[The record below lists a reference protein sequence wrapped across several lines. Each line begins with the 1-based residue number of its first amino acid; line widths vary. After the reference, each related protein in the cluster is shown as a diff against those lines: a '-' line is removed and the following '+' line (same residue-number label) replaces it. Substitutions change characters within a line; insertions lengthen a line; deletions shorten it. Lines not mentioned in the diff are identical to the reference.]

1 RRKMT
6 INTVLAPLEWKDHKI
21 NLVDTPGYPDFI
33 GESVA
38 ALRVADAALFVV
50 DAVAG
55 PQVQTDKLWKLAD
68 THVLPRLVFI
78 NRMDRENANFDQVVA
93 ALHARF
99 GSHVVPTEIPIGQES
114 GFRGVVD
121 LIDMK
126 AYTFSAGKATEA
138 EIPDELRAEAE
149 RYREKLVE
157 EAAEGEDALVEQYLE
172 TGELTNDEI
181 LRGLHAGVRS
191 AKVIPVLCGAATQ
204 GNGTKQLLNEII
216 SLFPHPAERGD
227 VATADGNTLTANGT
241 APLAA
246 LVYKTMA
253 DPYVGRLSYFRVYG
267 GSLRSDSQVFN
278 RNKDKIERV
287 GQVYV
292 MRGKHQIAVPEIP
305 AGDIG
310 AVAKLSDTQTNDT
323 LTTRDSGIALAPIE
337 FPKPAISL
345 TIEPKS
351 KADED
356 KLGNALHRLAEE
368 DPTIHLSRD
377 AEAKQTVISGLGE
390 SHIEIVADRLK
401 RKFNVDVQLGAPRV
415 PYRETIRRH
424 ARAQGRYK
432 KQTGGRGQFGDA
444 VIEMDPL
451 PRGEG
456 FVFEEKIFG
465 GAIPRQFIPAVEKGI
480 RESLHEG
487 IVAGYPVVDFKV
499 KLVDG
504 SYHDVD
510 SSEMA
515 FKIAGS
521 MAFKKAMEEA
531 APVLLEPIMHAEV
544 IMPDDQV
551 GDVIG
556 DLNAKR
562 GRVQG
567 MDPSGTGT
575 TTVKAQVPMAEM
587 LRYTND
593 LRSIT
598 GGRGSFEMS
607 FSHYEE
613 VPAHLAQRVAEDA
626 SKGRG
631 AAAD

>member
-1 RRKMT
+1 
-6 INTVLAPLEWKDHKI
+6 
-21 NLVDTPGYPDFI
+21 
-33 GESVA
+33 
-38 ALRVADAALFVV
+38 
-50 DAVAG
+50 
-55 PQVQTDKLWKLAD
+55 
-68 THVLPRLVFI
+68 
-78 NRMDRENANFDQVVA
+78 
-93 ALHARF
+93 
-99 GSHVVPTEIPIGQES
+99 
-114 GFRGVVD
+114 

-126 AYTFSAGKATEA
+126 AYTFAGGKATEA
-138 EIPDELRAEAE
+138 EIPDEMRAVAE

-157 EAAEGEDALVEQYLE
+157 EAAEGEDALVEKYLE
-172 TGELTNDEI
+172 TGELSNEEI
-181 LRGLHAGVRS
+181 LRGLHAGVRV
-191 AKVIPVLCGAATQ
+191 AKVIPVLCGSATQ
-204 GNGTKQLLNEII
+204 GSGTKQLLNEMIG
-216 SLFPHPAERGD
+216 LFPHPAERGD
-227 VATADGNTLTANGT
+227 VTAAGGKTLAPTASGS
-241 APLAA
+241 LAA

-253 DPYVGRLSYFRVYG
+253 DPYVGRLSYFRVYSG
-267 GSLRSDSQVFN
+267 ALRSDSQVFN
-278 RNKDKIERV
+278 RAKDKTERI
-287 GQVYV
+287 GQVYI
-292 MRGKHQIAVPEIP
+292 MRGKQQIAVPEIP

-323 LTTRDSGIALAPIE
+323 LTTRDSGVTLASIQ
-337 FPKPAISL
+337 FPRPAIAL

-356 KLGNALHRLAEE
+356 KLGHALHRLAEE
-368 DPTIHLSRD
+368 DPTIHVTRD

-415 PYRETIRRH
+415 PYRETVRR
-424 ARAQGRYK
+424 ASRAQGRYK

-444 VIEMDPL
+444 TIEMSPL

-480 RESLHEG
+480 RESLHAG

-499 KLVDG
+499 TLVDG

-531 APVLLEPIMHAEV
+531 HPVLLEPVMHVEV
-544 IMPDDQV
+544 VMPDDQV

-567 MDPSGTGT
+567 MDPSGSGT

-598 GGRGSFEMS
+598 GGRGAFEMS

-613 VPAHLAQRVAEDA
+613 VPAHLAQRVAEEA
-626 SKGRG
+626 NKNRA